1 MSNDIK
7 NSENASEYVSKAITT
22 TITATSRVS
31 VKLYDNFY
39 TLEYSEERTV
49 PQTDDVN
56 LEKERQ
62 LLWDKVNKEVDMA
75 MKDTVDYVTKE
86 HEERLARR
94 R

>member
-1 MSNDIK
+1 MNNDT
-7 NSENASEYVSKAITT
+7 NYESKAITT
-22 TITATSRVS
+22 QITATSRVS

-49 PQTDDVN
+49 PQTDGVD

-62 LLWDKVNKEVDMA
+62 LLWDKVNEEVDNA
-75 MKDTVDYVTKE
+75 MRDTVDYVTKE